1 MAISDDCL
9 TTSIFKA
16 LCHNFKEF
24 AIILIRFQEVTMIV
38 EASYAQT
45 MPNLNVLLDRV
56 VNDREIIYIKS
67 QNGENVALIAA
78 DELQSLL
85 ETMHL
90 LRSPKNAERLL
101 NAISRARANVEDSQT
116 PDDLR
121 KELGLVKE

>member
-1 MAISDDCL
+1 M
-9 TTSIFKA
+9 
-16 LCHNFKEF
+16 
-24 AIILIRFQEVTMIV
+24 IIET
-38 EASYAQT
+38 SYAQT

-67 QNGENVALIAA
+67 QSGENVALIAA

-101 NAISRARANVEDSQT
+101 NAISRARKNSEASQT
-116 PDDLR
+116 SDDLR

>member
-1 MAISDDCL
+1 
-9 TTSIFKA
+9 
-16 LCHNFKEF
+16 
-24 AIILIRFQEVTMIV
+24 MIV
-38 EASYAQT
+38 ETSYALT
-45 MPNLNVLLDRV
+45 TPNLNVLLNRV

-85 ETMHL
+85 ETMRL

>member
-1 MAISDDCL
+1 
-9 TTSIFKA
+9 
-16 LCHNFKEF
+16 
-24 AIILIRFQEVTMIV
+24 MIV

-67 QNGENVALIAA
+67 QSGESVALIAA

-121 KELGLVKE
+121 KELGLVEE

>member
-1 MAISDDCL
+1 M
-9 TTSIFKA
+9 
-16 LCHNFKEF
+16 
-24 AIILIRFQEVTMIV
+24 IIET
-38 EASYAQT
+38 SYAQT

-67 QNGENVALIAA
+67 QSGENVALIAA

>member
-1 MAISDDCL
+1 
-9 TTSIFKA
+9 
-16 LCHNFKEF
+16 
-24 AIILIRFQEVTMIV
+24 MIV
-38 EASYAQT
+38 ETSYAQT
-45 MPNLNVLLDRV
+45 TPNLDALLDRV

-67 QNGENVALIAA
+67 QSGDNVALIAA
-78 DELQSLL
+78 DELESLL

-101 NAISRARANVEDSQT
+101 NAISRARTNIETSQT

>member
-1 MAISDDCL
+1 
-9 TTSIFKA
+9 
-16 LCHNFKEF
+16 
-24 AIILIRFQEVTMIV
+24 MIV
-38 EASYAQT
+38 ETSYALT
-45 MPNLNVLLDRV
+45 TPNLNVLLDRV

-101 NAISRARANVEDSQT
+101 NAISRARADGETSQT
-116 PDDLR
+116 PDNLR

>member
-1 MAISDDCL
+1 M
-9 TTSIFKA
+9 
-16 LCHNFKEF
+16 
-24 AIILIRFQEVTMIV
+24 IIET
-38 EASYAQT
+38 SYAQT
-45 MPNLNVLLDRV
+45 TPNLNVLIDRV
-56 VNDREIIYIKS
+56 INDREIIYIKS
-67 QNGENVALIAA
+67 QSGENVALIAA

-101 NAISRARANVEDSQT
+101 NAIGRARTNPADSQT

>member
-1 MAISDDCL
+1 
-9 TTSIFKA
+9 
-16 LCHNFKEF
+16 
-24 AIILIRFQEVTMIV
+24 MIV

-45 MPNLNVLLDRV
+45 MPNLNLLLDRV

-67 QNGENVALIAA
+67 QSGENVAMIAA

-101 NAISRARANVEDSQT
+101 NAISRARVNVEASQT

>member
-1 MAISDDCL
+1 
-9 TTSIFKA
+9 
-16 LCHNFKEF
+16 
-24 AIILIRFQEVTMIV
+24 MIV
-38 EASYAQT
+38 ETSYPLT
-45 MPNLNVLLDRV
+45 TPNLNVLLDRV

-101 NAISRARANVEDSQT
+101 NAISRARVNVEDSQA

-121 KELGLVKE
+121 KELGLVQG

>member
-1 MAISDDCL
+1 
-9 TTSIFKA
+9 
-16 LCHNFKEF
+16 
-24 AIILIRFQEVTMIV
+24 MIV
-38 EASYAQT
+38 ETSYALT
-45 MPNLNVLLDRV
+45 TPNLNVLLDRV

-67 QNGENVALIAA
+67 QSGDNVALIAA

-101 NAISRARANVEDSQT
+101 NAISSARANVEDSKT

>member
-1 MAISDDCL
+1 
-9 TTSIFKA
+9 
-16 LCHNFKEF
+16 
-24 AIILIRFQEVTMIV
+24 
-38 EASYAQT
+38 

-67 QNGENVALIAA
+67 QTGENVALIAA

-101 NAISRARANVEDSQT
+101 NAISRARTNVETSQI
-116 PDDLR
+116 
-121 KELGLVKE
+121 

>member
-1 MAISDDCL
+1 M
-9 TTSIFKA
+9 
-16 LCHNFKEF
+16 
-24 AIILIRFQEVTMIV
+24 IIET
-38 EASYAQT
+38 SYAQT

-67 QNGENVALIAA
+67 QSGENVALIAA

-101 NAISRARANVEDSQT
+101 NAISRAGTNGETFQRPE
-116 PDDLR
+116 
-121 KELGLVKE
+121 E

>member
-1 MAISDDCL
+1 M
-9 TTSIFKA
+9 
-16 LCHNFKEF
+16 
-24 AIILIRFQEVTMIV
+24 IIET
-38 EASYAQT
+38 SYAQT
-45 MPNLNVLLDRV
+45 TPNLNVLLDRV

-67 QNGENVALIAA
+67 QSGENVALIAA

-101 NAISRARANVEDSQT
+101 NAISCARTNPESSQT

>member
-1 MAISDDCL
+1 
-9 TTSIFKA
+9 
-16 LCHNFKEF
+16 
-24 AIILIRFQEVTMIV
+24 MIV
-38 EASYAQT
+38 ETGYAQT
-45 MPNLNVLLDRV
+45 TPNLNALLDRV

-101 NAISRARANVEDSQT
+101 NAISRARTNVETSQT

>member
-1 MAISDDCL
+1 
-9 TTSIFKA
+9 
-16 LCHNFKEF
+16 
-24 AIILIRFQEVTMIV
+24 MIV
-38 EASYAQT
+38 ETSYALT
-45 MPNLNVLLDRV
+45 TPNLNVLLNRV

-121 KELGLVKE
+121 TELGLVKE

>member
-1 MAISDDCL
+1 
-9 TTSIFKA
+9 
-16 LCHNFKEF
+16 
-24 AIILIRFQEVTMIV
+24 MIV

-45 MPNLNVLLDRV
+45 MPSLNVLLDRV

-67 QNGENVALIAA
+67 QSGENVALIAA

-101 NAISRARANVEDSQT
+101 NAISRARVNVEDSQT

>member
-1 MAISDDCL
+1 
-9 TTSIFKA
+9 
-16 LCHNFKEF
+16 
-24 AIILIRFQEVTMIV
+24 MIV
-38 EASYAQT
+38 ETSYAQT

-67 QNGENVALIAA
+67 QSGENVALIAA

-101 NAISRARANVEDSQT
+101 NAISRARKNPEASQT

>member
-1 MAISDDCL
+1 MISAIANL
-9 TTSIFKA
+9 YLLLKLYAIIFI
-16 LCHNFKEF
+16 EPT
-24 AIILIRFQEVTMIV
+24 IILIRFQEVVMIV
-38 EASYAQT
+38 ETSYALT
-45 MPNLNVLLDRV
+45 TPNLNVLLDRV

>member
-1 MAISDDCL
+1 
-9 TTSIFKA
+9 
-16 LCHNFKEF
+16 
-24 AIILIRFQEVTMIV
+24 
-38 EASYAQT
+38 

-101 NAISRARANVEDSQT
+101 NAISRAKTNAEDSQT
-116 PDDLR
+116 P
-121 KELGLVKE
+121 EE